1 MSASQLIEK
10 VFDTRIKH
18 ALKAAAWHLL
28 LSLVVAL
35 LAGVV
40 VFGLWYPYPY
50 RELSG
55 GRELFLLI
63 MAVDVVCG
71 PLLTF
76 VLFNPAKPRAEL
88 FRDLGVVAII
98 QIAALIYGLYT
109 VSMARPVYLVH
120 EVDRLRVV
128 SRADVPDDQLKPEL
142 GGFHKLPLFG
152 PVLVGV
158 RDAKDPVERAKS
170 LDLAFQGQD
179 IAVRPDWWQN
189 YELSR
194 NQVLSRAKPI
204 ANLRTKVPSAT
215 QLIDKAVSDSGI
227 AESSLLYIPVTSF
240 KSADWVAFIDSK
252 TAIPLAYAPIDGF

>member
-1 MSASQLIEK
+1 MIKQ
-10 VFDTRIKH
+10 VFDTRFRY
-18 ALKAAAWHLL
+18 ALKAAAWHILL
-28 LSLVVAL
+28 CSIVAFF
-35 LAGVV
+35 AGVV
-40 VFGLWYPYPY
+40 VFGLWYRYPY
-50 RELSG
+50 RDLSG

-88 FRDLGVVAII
+88 FRDLGFVAII

-109 VSMARPVYLVH
+109 VAMARPVYLVH
-120 EVDRLRVV
+120 EIDRLRVV
-128 SRADVPDDQLKPEL
+128 SRAEIPDDQLKPEL

-152 PVLVGV
+152 PKLIGV
-158 RDAKDPVERAKS
+158 REAKDPIERAKS

-194 NQVLSRAKPI
+194 DQVLTRAKPV
-204 ANLRTKVPSAT
+204 ANLRAKVPAAT
-215 QLIDKAVSDSGI
+215 HLIDKAVSDSGI
-227 AESSLLYIPVTSF
+227 AESGLLYIPVTSF
-240 KSADWVAFIDSK
+240 KTADWVAFI
-252 TAIPLAYAPIDGF
+252 AMPLAYAPIDGF